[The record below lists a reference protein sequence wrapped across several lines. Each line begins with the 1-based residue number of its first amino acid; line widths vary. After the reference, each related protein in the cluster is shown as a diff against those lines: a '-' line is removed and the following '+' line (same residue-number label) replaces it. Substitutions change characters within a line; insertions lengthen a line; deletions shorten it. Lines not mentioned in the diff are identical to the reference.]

1 MKEFPDDELD
11 KLFRKSAEELDS
23 DFDPQ
28 DWNALKNRL
37 DENDGR
43 TPAAWFKKWWP
54 AGMLGLLMLA
64 GLTTYLL
71 TKEEGNADKSI
82 VKKENQ
88 FPESRVLT
96 EKQNKQIAE
105 KAGSVSADTKLA
117 ESGNSSEKD
126 GNNTFESKSDKNLSI
141 TGKELKAKTDYSQG
155 EKVTATSTGIAKTDK
170 LKETENK
177 TLQLS
182 TKSEDKVSKSENRKT
197 LPRRWSKTGGVYLAP
212 NHSIGRRGDGASLSD
227 PDLKIDGFVKQD
239 FEKTNPEKLY
249 QEIANLTDYGK
260 PKNSKN
266 NFPFDRK
273 VVENVLNTPGSN
285 ELSRLNI
292 SANELKSRSLV
303 WKKTNSLPKI
313 EVKEADIPPV
323 SGPVKAVS
331 EKEPTPKFAVRFS
344 FSPDIS
350 SVGLKNFTKPGTAV
364 SLLVE
369 YAILSKLYIQT
380 GVARSSKVYK
390 AEGGDYVWPSSWNDQ
405 TSRPYSTDATCKVIE
420 IPLNLRY
427 DIFQGA
433 RSRWFASAGVS
444 SYYMQNEKYD
454 YHYGPHAYDAKWK
467 NWDGSTGWYLLSH
480 INASAGYEYRFS
492 KKISLLAE
500 PYVRIPVKKVGF
512 GKVDLFTTGI
522 WFSIRYTPIFK
533 K

>member
-23 DFDPQ
+23 NFDPQ

-37 DENDGR
+37 DENDGK
-43 TPAAWFKKWWP
+43 TPGAWFKKWWP
-54 AGMLGLLMLA
+54 AGMLALLMLA

-71 TKEEGNADKSI
+71 TNDEGNTAEKTVSGESQVPKSEI
-82 VKKENQ
+82 
-88 FPESRVLT
+88 LI

-105 KAGSVSADTKLA
+105 KAESVTSAEKLA
-117 ESGNSSEKD
+117 ETKIGSEKVD
-126 GNNTFESKSDKNLSI
+126 KNTFEAKSDKDLSLNTEKEISGKANVLGEEKI
-141 TGKELKAKTDYSQG
+141 TGSKIVETR
-155 EKVTATSTGIAKTDK
+155 K
-170 LKETENK
+170 LKDSENDA
-177 TLQLS
+177 TRLS
-182 TKSEDKVSKSENRKT
+182 TKSKDRISKSVNRKT

-239 FEKTNPEKLY
+239 FEKTNPEKRY
-249 QEIANLTDYGK
+249 QEISNSEK

-266 NFPFDRK
+266 NFPIDRK
-273 VVENVLNTPGSN
+273 VVENVLNTSGTN

-292 SANELKSRSLV
+292 SASKLKSRSLV
-303 WKKTNSLPKI
+303 WKKSDRLPNI
-313 EVKEADIPPV
+313 EVKEADVPPI
-323 SGPVKAVS
+323 SEPAKTVS

-344 FSPDIS
+344 YSPDIS

-369 YAILSKLYIQT
+369 YAIWSKLYIQS

-390 AEGGDYVWPSSWNDQ
+390 AEGGDYEWPSNWNDQ
-405 TSRPYSTDATCKVIE
+405 IVRPYSTDGTCKVIE
-420 IPLNLRY
+420 IPLNLRF
-427 DIFQGA
+427 DITNNA
-433 RSRWFASAGVS
+433 RSRWFAGAGVS
-444 SYYMQNEKYD
+444 SYYMQNEKYI
-454 YHYGPHAYDAKWK
+454 YNYEAGAIGVKWPG
-467 NWDGSTGWYLLSH
+467 WHGSTGWYFLSH

-492 KKISLLAE
+492 KKLSLLAE

-512 GKVDLFTTGI
+512 GKVDLFTTGV